1 MTGGEGADT
10 ITGGLGNDNINL
22 AETVAAADRVVFANT
37 AANNG
42 VDAITGFTTGTGGD
56 VLDFSLFLGGAT
68 ALRAVD
74 TINPVAAAVLT
85 DNTVAF
91 LVDISGGNDIST
103 VAGLTA
109 ALAAGGE
116 FANIDATNAVAQY
129 VFLTAASATATT
141 FNVFF
146 ATSAVGGGGAF
157 ATVDLVGTVTATGA
171 LSTIVAANAVG
182 A

>member
-1 MTGGEGADT
+1 M
-10 ITGGLGNDNINL
+10 
-22 AETVAAADRVVFANT
+22 
-37 AANNG
+37 
-42 VDAITGFTTGTGGD
+42 
-56 VLDFSLFLGGAT
+56 
-68 ALRAVD
+68 
-74 TINPVAAAVLT
+74 
-85 DNTVAF
+85 
-91 LVDISGGNDIST
+91 VDISGGNDIST
-103 VAGLTA
+103 AAGLTA

-146 ATSAVGGGGAF
+146 ATSAVDGGGAF